1 MHPSAS
7 LLVVLGLANIALA
20 VAIALVV
27 GYARAA
33 RVERVPPS
41 SARGFALG
49 VAAWVVLI
57 GVVSAAGLLRGGGA
71 RPPPV
76 GVLVMMGLALAV
88 AVARSRLGA
97 RLARGLPLAALV
109 GFQAFRLPLELVMH
123 RAASEGTMPV
133 QMSFSGYNFDIVSGA
148 SALIVAWL
156 VARGAAPRWLVAA
169 WAVTSSALL
178 AAIVVIAIVST
189 PLFAA
194 FGHAPERLNTW
205 IEWFPFAWLPA
216 LLVPA
221 ALLGQIVVFRRLAA
235 DRVTSRAELRDPSRA

>member
-7 LLVVLGLANIALA
+7 LLVVLGLANIALV
-20 VAIALVV
+20 VAIALAL

-33 RVERVPPS
+33 RVERAPPG
-41 SARGFALG
+41 SAWRFALG
-49 VAAWVVLI
+49 IAAWVVLI
-57 GVVSAAGLLRGGGA
+57 GVVSAAGLLHGGA

-76 GVLVMMGLALAV
+76 GVLVLVGLALAV

-97 RLARGLPLAALV
+97 RFAHGLPLAAIV

-156 VARGAAPRWLVAA
+156 VARGSAPRWLVAA
-169 WAVTSSALL
+169 WAVVSSALL
-178 AAIVVIAIVST
+178 AAIVVIAVVST

-235 DRVTSRAELRDPSRA
+235 DRVTSRAELPDPSRA